1 MQTIQENL
9 QLTTTNTDLA
19 PTSEG
24 KKLNPSLEQ
33 LKQSMS
39 SVLISPEHV
48 QTHDGVAT
56 GLSLIDDF
64 LLWKGLPKGD
74 ISLIKGP
81 SGSGATSLCIKA
93 LQSLQAQNKWA
104 AWINSDF
111 ELLPTHL
118 SQRGINLAK
127 LLVVKKPD
135 SSQKLFWAIQEL
147 ISSQI
152 FDVVGCHLQ
161 EFFLRNHQI
170 QKLKKMARAH
180 KVALILVCTQ
190 NRIKI
195 NPLFS
200 LIIDC
205 SRDFFSIQR
214 ALHRPTPYFIEGS
227 QIYADLMPQLS
238 KTART
243 LLR

>member
-1 MQTIQENL
+1 MQTIESSL
-9 QLTTTNTDLA
+9 QLPSLDL
-19 PTSEG
+19 PLVSEG
-24 KKLNPSLEQ
+24 KKLNPSLEH

-39 SVLISPEHV
+39 SVLVAPEQV
-48 QTHDGVAT
+48 QSHEGVST

-74 ISLIKGP
+74 LSLIKGP

-93 LQSLQAQNKWA
+93 LQSLHSQNKWA

-111 ELLPTHL
+111 ELLPAHL
-118 SQRGINLAK
+118 SQRGVNLAK
-127 LLVVKKPD
+127 LLVVKKPENA
-135 SSQKLFWAIQEL
+135 QKLFWALQEL

-180 KVALILVCTQ
+180 KVALIFVCTQ

-205 SRDFFSIQR
+205 SRDFFAIQR
-214 ALHRPTPYFIEGS
+214 ALHRPTPYFIQGS